1 MRSREVIQ
9 LIEADGW
16 YEVEVK
22 GSHHQF
28 RHPTKRG
35 RVTVLH
41 PKSELPKGTV
51 RSILKQAGLIQ
62 AGGVTS
68 MSINGGSQ

>member
-22 GSHHQF
+22 GSHISS
-28 RHPTKRG
+28 G
-35 RVTVLH
+35 I
-41 PKSELPKGTV
+41 
-51 RSILKQAGLIQ
+51 RSRKDG
-62 AGGVTS
+62 
-68 MSINGGSQ
+68 